1 MQEEI
6 PREQW
11 IRFFDD
17 FSKRHQGWIV
27 TLEVLGQDL
36 GDQEHASQLPLVGIS
51 ADLKD
56 REISINVLVGDRP
69 ETHLTHIINTPGRVF
84 AKEPEE
90 PAHEALEIESGD
102 GTKTLLSFS
111 HIPPEEIERQL
122 PQPT

>member
-1 MQEEI
+1 MQGEI

-17 FSKRHQGWIV
+17 FSKRHQGWVV
-27 TLEVLGQDL
+27 TLEILGKDL
-36 GDQEHASQLPLVGIS
+36 GDQESATQLPLVGIS

-56 REISINVLVGDRP
+56 RESSINVLVGDRP
-69 ETHLTHIINTPGRVF
+69 ETHLTHIITKPGRVL

-102 GTKTLLSFS
+102 GTKTILHFN
-111 HIPPEEIERQL
+111 HIPPEQVERQL
-122 PQPT
+122 PPRS